1 MTTSLTSR
9 QRAIYDFIVDRVR
22 GRGIP
27 PSLTEI
33 AEAFELA
40 SASGVADHLRAI
52 ERKGYIRRR
61 PGMSR
66 GIELTR
72 RRQRGNDSDT
82 AVRVPVIGTLPAR
95 KPLST
100 EGRKRRHLLFDGRLA
115 GQGALAVRINLSGLE
130 RHGILRGDYVIV
142 LSGAKPA
149 TGELAVGQ
157 IGRGTILVEMLPGR
171 RGVRR
176 VDDATVHRDEFEL
189 MGRVIAVL
197 RSMNELTRTY
207 ST

>member
-9 QRAIYDFIVDRVR
+9 QRAIYDFIVERVR

-33 AEAFELA
+33 AQAFELA

-61 PGMSR
+61 PGMAR
-66 GIELTR
+66 GIELTDLS
-72 RRQRGNDSDT
+72 QRHNPSDT

-95 KPLST
+95 KRLSA
-100 EGRKRRHLLFDGRLA
+100 EGRKRRHLLFDSRLA
-115 GQGALAVRINLSGLE
+115 GHGAIAVRVNLSGLE

-142 LSGAKPA
+142 VSGTKPA
-149 TGELAVGQ
+149 AGELAVGQ
-157 IGRGTILVEMLPGR
+157 IGRGTTLVEMLPGR

-176 VDDATVHRDEFEL
+176 VDDATVYRDEFEL
-189 MGRVIAVL
+189 LGRVVAVL
-197 RSMNELTRTY
+197 RSMDDGTRTY
-207 ST
+207 KT